1 MDWTI
6 FHYLNQLLVGH
17 PLLADELEDF
27 SVWSVPVLAVATLGL
42 WLLGRPGAPSR
53 WKMATA
59 SALASAGVALLINQ
73 IIAKIWFRERP
84 TTAHPTQAHLF
95 FAAPSSD
102 PSFPSDHAAA
112 AFAIAFA
119 IFFLSRR
126 AGIGFLVAAAA
137 ISLDR
142 VLIGLHYPGDIAAG
156 LLVGLATAGLINAV
170 GQRPLRATVAF
181 VSHLTDPLVRPLWR
195 FLDSSRASRR
205 PGQSQRGTSTPS
217 VARPRGLDLV
227 DDS

>member
-1 MDWTI
+1 MDWTL

-27 SVWSVPVLAVATLGL
+27 SLWSVPVVAVATLGL
-42 WLLGRPGAPSR
+42 WLLGRPGPAPSR

-73 IIAKIWFRERP
+73 IIGSIWFRERP
-84 TTAHPTQAHLF
+84 TTAHPTQAILF
-95 FAAPSSD
+95 FAAPSHD

-126 AGIGFLVAAAA
+126 AGIGFLLAAAA

-142 VLIGLHYPGDIAAG
+142 VLIGLHYPGDVVAGLIVGLAAAG
-156 LLVGLATAGLINAV
+156 LVTAV

-181 VSHLTDPLVRPLWR
+181 VSRLTDPLVRPLWR
-195 FLDSSRASRR
+195 FLDSCRAGGA
-205 PGQSQRGTSTPS
+205 PGRHVT
-217 VARPRGLDLV
+217 
-227 DDS
+227 

>member
-1 MDWTI
+1 MDWTL

-27 SVWSVPVLAVATLGL
+27 SRWSVPVLAVATLGL
-42 WLLGRPGAPSR
+42 WLLGRPGTPPSR

-73 IIAKIWFRERP
+73 VIGKIWFRERP

-95 FAAPSSD
+95 FTAPSLD

-156 LLVGLATAGLINAV
+156 LLVGLAAAGLINAV

-195 FLDSSRASRR
+195 FLDRSRAGGA
-205 PGQSQRGTSTPS
+205 PGR
-217 VARPRGLDLV
+217 A
-227 DDS
+227 